1 MTPISIVLVQLLY
14 LCILY
19 VPMGWPRLGLPR
31 GTRIG
36 MGYLAANALALIVG
50 YLLDMAGVFS
60 APRQFAVWLG
70 IGLALNLLAW
80 RHVPARRLARGER
93 AIYGWLAMALALT
106 AWIRLADPLQNVA
119 LAGGDSYHFAN
130 FFYWILGEQKAIHN
144 YPSGFALVAAMAPW
158 TLPPYE
164 ATRWSPHVVYVACQM
179 AAFGFWRRLGGLRF
193 AGLIALLLCTA
204 WFLYP
209 LTAYH
214 PHFIQ
219 WTFSFAGIPALL
231 FIYSRLVR
239 KPSVPLVLLGIL
251 ANLAFAMTAGYFALY
266 ANVVLLL
273 LAAGLVPKNRAA
285 LKTLASTAGVAL
297 VPPLAL
303 LIFYGILVRVF
314 FTEWPA
320 GLTLQAQD
328 ISVASQL
335 GSGDP
340 APVST
345 SGWTGLWN
353 HPLTAM
359 VVRFLSPALPL
370 RIGARWVAYAGLI
383 LLGIWLWRRCRTP
396 RHLTVRLLAGTL
408 LISVFSAMTGIFELP
423 AWEGRNVFISL
434 YAGVALGTWAALRLF
449 PRPARKFFRSPWLL
463 ALGIAAVAGP
473 ALVWPPMIGHNVPIA
488 TVVRPRVLPTDNRVL
503 GELNRTIADPGQRK
517 TMAVIPSWD
526 PPADLIVNLLRL
538 HKHTRANLFPA
549 YRLEA
554 LADMDSAED
563 CAGVLAAET
572 LYAGSPLASNFV
584 PRVHGTHFI
593 FALRKSTENP

>member
-1 MTPISIVLVQLLY
+1 MTPITIALVQLLY

-36 MGYLAANALALIVG
+36 MGYLAANALALSVG
-50 YLLDMAGVFS
+50 YLLDMAGCFT
-60 APRQFAVWLG
+60 APRQFGVWLG
-70 IGLALNLLAW
+70 IGLALNWLAW
-80 RHVPARRLARGER
+80 HHVPARRFTRGER
-93 AIYGWLAMALALT
+93 AIHLLLAITLALT

-164 ATRWSPHVVYVACQM
+164 AARWSPHIVYVACQM

-193 AGLIALLLCTA
+193 AWLIALLLCTA

-239 KPSVPLVLLGIL
+239 NPTTSFIWLGIL
-251 ANLAFAMTAGYFALY
+251 INLTFAMTASYFALY
-266 ANVVLLL
+266 SNVVLLL
-273 LAAGLVPKNRAA
+273 LAAGMVPKNRAA
-285 LKTLASTAGVAL
+285 LNTLATTAGVAL

-303 LIFYGILVRVF
+303 LVFYGVLVRMF

-320 GLTLQAQD
+320 GLTLQAHD
-328 ISVASQL
+328 LSVASQTAMGNSAL
-335 GSGDP
+335 
-340 APVST
+340 VST
-345 SGWTGLWN
+345 SGWAAIWH
-353 HPLTAM
+353 HPLATTI
-359 VVRFLSPALPL
+359 VRFLSPTLPL

-383 LLGIWLWRRCRTP
+383 LLDIWLWRRSRSP
-396 RHLTVRLLAGTL
+396 RHLAVRLLAGTL

-423 AWEGRNVFISL
+423 AWEGRNVFVSL
-434 YAGVALGTWAALRLF
+434 YAGLALSTWAALRQF
-449 PRPARKFFRSPWLL
+449 PTLAQRFFRSPWLM

-473 ALVWPPMIGHNVPIA
+473 ALVWPPMIGRNVPIA

-503 GELNRTIADPGQRK
+503 GELNRTIPAAAPRQ
-517 TMAVIPSWD
+517 TLAIIPSWN
-526 PPADLIVNLLRL
+526 PPADLIVNLMRM
-538 HKHTRANLFPA
+538 HVNTQANLFPA
-549 YRLEA
+549 YRLA
-554 LADMDSAED
+554 VYPDMASAKD
-563 CAGVLAAET
+563 CAGVLVAEKPFDDSP
-572 LYAGSPLASNFV
+572 GSRDFVPLARGARYV
-584 PRVHGTHFI
+584 
-593 FALRKSTENP
+593 FALRKPTENP